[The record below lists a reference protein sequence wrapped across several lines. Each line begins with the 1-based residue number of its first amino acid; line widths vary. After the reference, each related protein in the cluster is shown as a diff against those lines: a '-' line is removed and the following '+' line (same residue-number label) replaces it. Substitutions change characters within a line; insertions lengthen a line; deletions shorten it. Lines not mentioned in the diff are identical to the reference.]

1 MQSEI
6 GAIGRAVRD
15 LERSIAAVRQGEV
28 DVEVAI
34 DYPPD
39 HPVGALAAA
48 ISETITAL
56 AKTKHERELQE
67 IELETR
73 IRTIRDQQAAI
84 LELSSPVIEVWRGVL
99 TLPIVGTVDA
109 SRATAMTSNLLEAVS
124 RTNAGLAIID
134 VTGVHGIAADVC
146 DHILRM
152 ARCVRL
158 IGSECALSGMR
169 PEVARTIV
177 ELGFDLGQ
185 VRSFP
190 TLRAALTHHVRARP
204 NARVGVAR
212 TDKKAER
219 GVIVREPR

>member
-1 MQSEI
+1 MRSEVD
-6 GAIGRAVRD
+6 AMGRAIRD
-15 LERSIAAVRQGEV
+15 LESTIAAVRRGET
-28 DVEVAI
+28 DVEVTS

-39 HPVGALAAA
+39 HPIGALAAA
-48 ISETITAL
+48 VSETILAL
-56 AKTKHERELQE
+56 ASSKRARELQE

-73 IRTIRDQQAAI
+73 IQTIRDQQAAI

-99 TLPIVGTVDA
+99 TLPIVGTVDS
-109 SRATAMTSNLLEAVS
+109 SRATTMTSNLLEAVS

-134 VTGVHGIAADVC
+134 VTGVHSIAADVC

-158 IGSECALSGMR
+158 IGSDCALSGMR

-190 TLRAALTHHVRARP
+190 TLRAALTSHVRTMAATRASAGRPRAARP
-204 NARVGVAR
+204 AAAA
-212 TDKKAER
+212 KP
-219 GVIVREPR
+219 VRS